1 MHEPVASK
9 FVRES
14 FSRLDFASNF
24 ITLIFCLV
32 AINIILAI
40 TIIMLAPSMFNLMY
54 NTPGVAGLNAGR
66 ADIEGI
72 GLEVDTHL

>member
-1 MHEPVASK
+1 MRKPS
-9 FVRES
+9 S
-14 FSRLDFASNF
+14 LNSYF
-24 ITLIFCLV
+24 IIILATIIHIV

-40 TIIMLAPSMFNLMY
+40 TIIMLAPNMFNMMY

-72 GLEVDTHL
+72 GLQVDTHS